1 MKQNRTIGS
10 ILLDVELVN
19 QKDIEQALELQKQS
33 GKRLGEVLV
42 HLGVVSDDDI
52 RWALAEQ
59 LNLPYVNI
67 RKDQV
72 DPDVAKLLP
81 EKLARRYHVI
91 PILKIEHELTVVVD
105 DPLNTTIIKDIEQ
118 ITKCSVKI
126 SLGRTSD
133 ILLAIDEIY
142 GSSEERSD
150 TNQELPPQFTSQWF
164 QEDDIQ
170 KVLNDPSGQ
179 VLMELIFLNAFQHSV
194 SRIHFQPGIETCHV
208 SYRVNG
214 NLREVMRLSHE
225 WFSIL
230 LFRLKISSG
239 LEVSNSRQPQYREFA
254 YQESGAAQEGEE
266 AAPVALAMSILPTE
280 AGETIFVNVMNKPV
294 NELWEQV
301 RGETSAAVQEQELA
315 AMLAFQNELPYWKT
329 GAVFVGGSP
338 AAETLRTAFA
348 LLNACKSERK
358 KTVVL
363 EATSEYR
370 VENCYHIRY
379 IGGKYSQLPP
389 ETFAEKS
396 PSFPLSSLTS
406 TVSGLA
412 IARIPNPAQQQ
423 LAIWLNLLRPQD
435 VDALL
440 ADQIEHEAVIAQ
452 CMEAAGHAFVLG
464 RIELPTV
471 FDMLAYLLDC
481 QVKPSMLAVRL
492 HALVAQRSAHILCEA
507 CKRPDESE
515 QAKRIAAQWHSADD
529 AAPTLY
535 APVGCAECQMTGY
548 ANQAIL
554 FETLR
559 MDAYLQEALCAGTS
573 LIEIRRMAEEQ
584 GFQSL
589 RAKAAKLLFSGQT
602 SVEDVY
608 SLLA

>member
-179 VLMELIFLNAFQHSV
+179 VLMDLIFLNAFQHNV
-194 SRIHFQPGIETCHV
+194 SRIHFQPGIETCRV

-230 LFRLKISSG
+230 LFRLKISAG
-239 LEVSNSRQPQYREFA
+239 LGVANSPQPQYREFT
-254 YQESGAAQEGEE
+254 YQESGAAQEEE
-266 AAPVALAMSILPTE
+266 SAPVALSMSILPTE
-280 AGETIFVNVMNKPV
+280 AGETIVVNVMNKPV

-301 RGETSAAVQEQELA
+301 RCETSAAVQEQELA

-329 GAVFVGGSP
+329 GAVLVGGAP

-348 LLNACKSERK
+348 LLNAYTSERK

-379 IGGKYSQLPP
+379 IGGKYSQLPY

-412 IARIPNPAQQQ
+412 IAQIPNPAQQQ
-423 LAIWLNLLRPQD
+423 LAMWLNLLRPQD

-452 CMEAAGHAFVLG
+452 CMETAGHAFVLG
-464 RIELPTV
+464 RIELPTA

-492 HALVAQRSAHILCEA
+492 HALVAQHSARILCEA

-515 QAKRIAAQWHSADD
+515 HAKRIAAQWRQAD
-529 AAPTLY
+529 ATPIIY

-559 MDAYLQEALCAGTS
+559 MDAWLQEALCAGTS
-573 LIEIRRMAEEQ
+573 PIDIRRMAEAQ

-589 RAKAAKLLFSGQT
+589 RAKAANLLFSGQT
-602 SVEDVY
+602 SVENVY

>member
-10 ILLDVELVN
+10 ILLDVELVS

-42 HLGVVSDDDI
+42 QLGVVSDDDI

-72 DPDVAKLLP
+72 DTDVAKLLP
-81 EKLARRYHVI
+81 ENLARRYHVI

-142 GSSEERSD
+142 GSSEERQD
-150 TNQELPPQFTSQWF
+150 RAQELPPQFTSQWF

-170 KVLNDPSGQ
+170 KILNDPSGQ
-179 VLMELIFLNAFQHSV
+179 VLMELIFLNAFQHNV
-194 SRIHFQPGIETCHV
+194 SRIHFQPGEETCHV

-214 NLREVMRLSHE
+214 NLREIMRLSKE

-230 LFRLKISSG
+230 LFRLKISAG
-239 LEVSNSRQPQYREFA
+239 LEVSHVQHTQYREFL
-254 YQESGAAQEGEE
+254 YQDGNEAQEGEM
-266 AAPVALAMSILPTE
+266 AASVPLAISILPTE
-280 AGETIFVNVMNKPV
+280 AGETVLVNVMNRPV
-294 NELWEQV
+294 NNLWDQV
-301 RGETSAAVQEQELA
+301 RSETISSIQEQELA
-315 AMLAFQNELPYWKT
+315 EVFALQEDFPHWKT
-329 GAVFVGGSP
+329 GAILIGGASP
-338 AAETLRTAFA
+338 SEALRTGFA
-348 LLNACKSERK
+348 LLNAYPREQK

-370 VENCYHIRY
+370 VDNCSHIRY
-379 IGGKYSQLPP
+379 IGGKYSQLSPDIV
-389 ETFAEKS
+389 AEKS
-396 PSFPLSSLTS
+396 SSFPLSSLTS
-406 TVSGLA
+406 AMTGSA
-412 IARIPNPAQQQ
+412 IADIASPSQRQF
-423 LAIWLNLLRPQD
+423 AIWLNLLRPQD
-435 VDALL
+435 VDVLL
-440 ADQIEHEAVIAQ
+440 ADHIEHYVAVAQ
-452 CMEAAGHAFVLG
+452 CMEIAGHAFVFGLF
-464 RIELPTV
+464 ELPTT

-481 QVKPSMLAVRL
+481 NVKPSILATRL
-492 HALVAQRSAHILCEA
+492 RGLVAQLSVRILCEA
-507 CKRPDESE
+507 CKCPDESE
-515 QAKRIAAQWHSADD
+515 QAQRIAAQWQQTD
-529 AAPTLY
+529 APPTIY
-535 APVGCAECQMTGY
+535 KPSGCLECQMTGY
-548 ANQAIL
+548 ASQALL
-554 FETLR
+554 FEILR
-559 MDAYLQEALCAGTS
+559 IDAYLQDALRAGT
-573 LIEIRRMAEEQ
+573 LLKDMRQIAETH

-589 RAKAAKLLFSGQT
+589 RTKALNLLYSGQT
-602 SVEDVY
+602 GIREVF